1 MRPALD
7 AARGARSTAVL
18 GPTVEKFRPAG
29 DGQRRPRSRTMM
41 SMTTASATPLSR
53 IILVGERARLGS
65 GQDAPAIRRY
75 RLARLHVNDR
85 RRAPVVFAHLRRS
98 YD

>member
-1 MRPALD
+1 M
-7 AARGARSTAVL
+7 T
-18 GPTVEKFRPAG
+18 
-29 DGQRRPRSRTMM
+29 
-41 SMTTASATPLSR
+41 SMTTAPATPLSR
-53 IILVGERARLGS
+53 ILLVGERGRLGS

-85 RRAPVVFAHLRRS
+85 PSGVESRYEHLRRS

>member
-1 MRPALD
+1 
-7 AARGARSTAVL
+7 
-18 GPTVEKFRPAG
+18 
-29 DGQRRPRSRTMM
+29 MM
-41 SMTTASATPLSR
+41 SMTTAIARPLSR
-53 IILVGERARLGS
+53 IILVGERSRLGS

-85 RRAPVVFAHLRRS
+85 PSTVDRYEHLRRC